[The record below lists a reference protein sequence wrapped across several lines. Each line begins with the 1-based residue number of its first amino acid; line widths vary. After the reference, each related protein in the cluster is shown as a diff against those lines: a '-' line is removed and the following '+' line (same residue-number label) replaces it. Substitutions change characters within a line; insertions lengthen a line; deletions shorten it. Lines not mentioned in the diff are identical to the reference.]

1 LMNSISSVSSYFNF
15 ACNIEQDILGIT
27 DDSRDVKNGY
37 LFVARAG
44 INSHGIKFI
53 EDAISNGAL
62 CILSDQ
68 PKPNGVN
75 IPFIFSK
82 NLESLLIKFLF
93 NFYGLEEDNFLV
105 HGVTGT
111 NGKTSTAFMAHQI
124 IRKLKKSSCY
134 IGTLGAILN
143 DELISTKGNTT
154 PGIFELFELLDTIP
168 PNEETFIFLE
178 VSSHALEQ
186 ERLLS
191 LPFHQTMLLNI
202 KSDHLDYHRSLEQ
215 YIKAK
220 LSIFNLHSA
229 STPMAFIDSSLVA
242 SNLNTSEHKERI
254 QFISAQ
260 DSSAPFYFKTKFTD
274 DGSPTITF
282 HLPNC
287 SFSIEISLFP
297 QFNLDNF
304 ACAIALISNSIS
316 NNELGAIEY
325 SDITLPPGRS
335 ELLQLDRGH
344 VFIDFAHDP
353 DAMENILSALSQ
365 SYSDILLIFGCGG
378 ERDKEKRPK
387 MMEVAENYAKKIIFT
402 SDNNRGETFQRIV
415 EDATGTSKFK
425 NLTVIQSRQAAIMQ
439 GLESL
444 TNQNILVILGKGHE
458 RTMEEGGNKIP
469 FNDRECVLSSI

>member
-1 LMNSISSVSSYFNF
+1 MNSISSVSSYFNF

-168 PNEETFIFLE
+168 SNEETFIFLE

-260 DSSAPFYFKTKFTD
+260 DSSAPYYFKTKFTD
-274 DGSPTITF
+274 NGSSTITF
-282 HLPNC
+282 QLPNC
-287 SFSIEISLFP
+287 SFSVEISLFP

-316 NNELGAIEY
+316 KNELEAIEY

-425 NLTVIQSRQAAIMQ
+425 NLTVIQSRQDAIMQ
-439 GLESL
+439 GLASL

>member
-1 LMNSISSVSSYFNF
+1 MNSISSVSSYFNF

-168 PNEETFIFLE
+168 SSEETFIFLE

-191 LPFHQTMLLNI
+191 LPFYQTMLLNI
-202 KSDHLDYHRSLEQ
+202 KSDHLDYHQSLEQ

-316 NNELGAIEY
+316 NNELESIEY

-415 EDATGTSKFK
+415 DDATGTSKFK
-425 NLTVIQSRQAAIMQ
+425 NLTVIQSRQDAIMQ
-439 GLESL
+439 GLASL

>member
-1 LMNSISSVSSYFNF
+1 MNSISSVSSYFNF

-75 IPFIFSK
+75 IPFISSK
-82 NLESLLIKFLF
+82 NLERLLIKFLF
-93 NFYGLEEDNFLV
+93 SFYGLEADNFLV

-168 PNEETFIFLE
+168 SNLETFIFLE

-191 LPFHQTMLLNI
+191 LPFYQTMLLNI
-202 KSDHLDYHRSLEQ
+202 QSDHLDYHQSLEQ

-242 SNLNTSEHKERI
+242 SNLNTSEHKARI

-304 ACAIALISNSIS
+304 ACAIALISDSIP
-316 NNELGAIEY
+316 NNELEAIEY

-353 DAMENILSALSQ
+353 DAMENILSALSK

-415 EDATGTSKFK
+415 DDATGTSKFK
-425 NLTVIQSRQAAIMQ
+425 NLTVIQSRQDAIMQ
-439 GLESL
+439 GLASL

>member
-1 LMNSISSVSSYFNF
+1 MNSISSVSSYFNF

-168 PNEETFIFLE
+168 SNLETFIFLE

-304 ACAIALISNSIS
+304 ACAIALISDSIS
-316 NNELGAIEY
+316 NNELEAIEY

-415 EDATGTSKFK
+415 DDATGTSKFK
-425 NLTVIQSRQAAIMQ
+425 NLTVIQSRQDAIMQ
-439 GLESL
+439 GLASL

>member
-1 LMNSISSVSSYFNF
+1 MNSISSVSSYFNF

-304 ACAIALISNSIS
+304 ACAIALISDSIS
-316 NNELGAIEY
+316 NNELEAIEY

-425 NLTVIQSRQAAIMQ
+425 NLTVIQSRQDAIMQ

>member
-1 LMNSISSVSSYFNF
+1 MNSISSVSSYFNF

-68 PKPNGVN
+68 PKPNGIK
-75 IPFIFSK
+75 IPFISSK

-154 PGIFELFELLDTIP
+154 PGIFELFELLGDIQS
-168 PNEETFIFLE
+168 NEPTFIFLE

-191 LPFHQTMLLNI
+191 LPFQQTMLLNI

-274 DGSPTITF
+274 DGSPTIIF
-282 HLPNC
+282 QLSNC
-287 SFSIEISLFP
+287 SFLIEISLFP

-304 ACAIALISNSIS
+304 ACAIALISDSIS
-316 NNELGAIEY
+316 KNELEAIDY
-325 SDITLPPGRS
+325 SDISLPPGRS
-335 ELLQLDRGH
+335 ELLQLDRGD

-415 EDATGTSKFK
+415 EDATGASKFQH
-425 NLTVIQSRQAAIMQ
+425 LTVIQSRQDAIMQ
-439 GLESL
+439 GLASL

-458 RTMEEGGNKIP
+458 RIMEEGGNKIP

>member
-1 LMNSISSVSSYFNF
+1 MNSISSVASYFNF

-53 EDAISNGAL
+53 DDAISNGAL

-68 PKPNGVN
+68 SKPNRVK
-75 IPFIFSK
+75 IPFIYSK

-124 IRKLKKSSCY
+124 IRKLKKPSCY

-154 PGIFELFELLDTIP
+154 PGIFELFELLDSIP
-168 PNEETFIFLE
+168 LNEETFIFLE
-178 VSSHALEQ
+178 VSSHALDQ

-191 LPFHQTMLLNI
+191 LPFQQTMLLNI
-202 KSDHLDYHRSLEQ
+202 KSDHLDYHRSHER

-229 STPMAFIDSSLVA
+229 STPIAFIDSFLVESSLN
-242 SNLNTSEHKERI
+242 SSEHKESI

-260 DSSAPFYFKTKFTD
+260 DPSAPLYFKTRVAD
-274 DGSPTITF
+274 DGSPAIAFQFPTA
-282 HLPNC
+282 
-287 SFSIEISLFP
+287 SFSIKISLFP

-304 ACAIALISNSIS
+304 ACAVALISNSIS
-316 NNELGAIEY
+316 SDELEGIEY
-325 SDITLPPGRS
+325 SDIRLPPGRS
-335 ELLQLDRGH
+335 EFLKLDRGD

-353 DAMENILSALSQ
+353 DAMENILSSLSE
-365 SYSDILLIFGCGG
+365 SYADILLIFGCGG

-402 SDNNRGETFQRIV
+402 SDNNRGETFQRIA

-425 NLTVIQSRQAAIMQ
+425 NLTITQSRQDAIMQ
-439 GLESL
+439 GLASL

-458 RTMEEGGNKIP
+458 RIMEEGGNKIP
-469 FNDRECVLSSI
+469 FNDRECVISSI

>member
-1 LMNSISSVSSYFNF
+1 MNSISSVSSYFNF

-27 DDSRDVKNGY
+27 DDSRYVKNGY

-168 PNEETFIFLE
+168 SNLETFIFLE

-282 HLPNC
+282 HLPNY

-304 ACAIALISNSIS
+304 ACAIALISDSIP
-316 NNELGAIEY
+316 NNELEAIEY
-325 SDITLPPGRS
+325 LDITLPPGRS

-415 EDATGTSKFK
+415 KDATGTSKFK
-425 NLTVIQSRQAAIMQ
+425 NLTVIQSRLDAIMQ
-439 GLESL
+439 GLASL

>member
-1 LMNSISSVSSYFNF
+1 MNSISSVSSYFNV
-15 ACNIEQDILGIT
+15 ACNIEKLILGIA

-53 EDAISNGAL
+53 DNAISNGAV

-68 PKPNGVN
+68 PKPNGVK
-75 IPFIFSK
+75 IPFISSK

-93 NFYGLEEDNFLV
+93 NFYDLDEDHFLV

-111 NGKTSTAFMAHQI
+111 NGKTSTTFMAHQI
-124 IRKLKKSSCY
+124 IRKLKKPSCY
-134 IGTLGAILN
+134 IGTLGAIIN

-154 PGIFELFELLDTIP
+154 PGIFELFELLGDIQS
-168 PNEETFIFLE
+168 NEQTFIFLE

-191 LPFHQTMLLNI
+191 LPFHRTMLLNI

-260 DSSAPFYFKTKFTD
+260 DSSASFYFNTKFTD
-274 DGSPTITF
+274 DGSSAIKF
-282 HLPNC
+282 QLPNY
-287 SFSIEISLFP
+287 SFLIEISLFP

-304 ACAIALISNSIS
+304 ACAIALISDSIS
-316 NNELGAIEY
+316 KNELEAIDY
-325 SDITLPPGRS
+325 SDISLPPGRS
-335 ELLQLDRGH
+335 ELLRLDRGD

-387 MMEVAENYAKKIIFT
+387 MMKVAENYAKKIIFT
-402 SDNNRGETFQRIV
+402 SDNNRGEAFQRIV
-415 EDATGTSKFK
+415 EDATGASKFQH
-425 NLTVIQSRQAAIMQ
+425 LTVIQSRQDAIMQ
-439 GLESL
+439 GLASL

>member
-1 LMNSISSVSSYFNF
+1 IQFN
-15 ACNIEQDILGIT
+15 EQ
-27 DDSRDVKNGY
+27 
-37 LFVARAG
+37 
-44 INSHGIKFI
+44 
-53 EDAISNGAL
+53 
-62 CILSDQ
+62 
-68 PKPNGVN
+68 
-75 IPFIFSK
+75 
-82 NLESLLIKFLF
+82 
-93 NFYGLEEDNFLV
+93 
-105 HGVTGT
+105 
-111 NGKTSTAFMAHQI
+111 
-124 IRKLKKSSCY
+124 
-134 IGTLGAILN
+134 
-143 DELISTKGNTT
+143 
-154 PGIFELFELLDTIP
+154 
-168 PNEETFIFLE
+168 TFIFLE

-191 LPFHQTMLLNI
+191 LPFHRTMLLNI

-260 DSSAPFYFKTKFTD
+260 DSSASFYFNTKFTD
-274 DGSPTITF
+274 DGSSAIKF
-282 HLPNC
+282 QLPNC
-287 SFSIEISLFP
+287 TFLIEISLFP

-304 ACAIALISNSIS
+304 ACAIALISDSIS
-316 NNELGAIEY
+316 KNELEAIDY
-325 SDITLPPGRS
+325 SDISLPPGRS
-335 ELLQLDRGH
+335 ELLRLDRGD

-402 SDNNRGETFQRIV
+402 SDNNRGEAFQRIV
-415 EDATGTSKFK
+415 EDATGASKFQH
-425 NLTVIQSRQAAIMQ
+425 LTVIQSRQDAIMQ
-439 GLESL
+439 GLGSL

-458 RTMEEGGNKIP
+458 RTMEEDGNKIP

>member
-1 LMNSISSVSSYFNF
+1 MNSISSVSSYFNF

-68 PKPNGVN
+68 AKPNGAK

-82 NLESLLIKFLF
+82 NLESLLIRFLF
-93 NFYGLEEDNFLV
+93 NFYGLKEDNFLV

-168 PNEETFIFLE
+168 SNEETFIFLE

-254 QFISAQ
+254 QLISAQ
-260 DSSAPFYFKTKFTD
+260 DSSVPYYFKKKFTD
-274 DGSPTITF
+274 NGSSTITF
-282 HLPNC
+282 QLPNC
-287 SFSIEISLFP
+287 SFSVEISLFP

-316 NNELGAIEY
+316 KNELEAIEY

-415 EDATGTSKFK
+415 KDATGTSKFK
-425 NLTVIQSRQAAIMQ
+425 NLTVIQSRQDAIMQ
-439 GLESL
+439 GLASL

>member
-1 LMNSISSVSSYFNF
+1 MNSISSVSSYFNV
-15 ACNIEQDILGIT
+15 ACNIEKLILGIT

-37 LFVARAG
+37 LFVAREG
-44 INSHGIKFI
+44 ENSHGIKFI
-53 EDAISNGAL
+53 DNAISNGAL

-68 PKPNGVN
+68 PKPNGVK
-75 IPFIFSK
+75 IPFISSK

-93 NFYGLEEDNFLV
+93 NFYDLDEDHILV

-111 NGKTSTAFMAHQI
+111 NGKTSTTFMAHQI
-124 IRKLKKSSCY
+124 IRKLKKPSCY
-134 IGTLGAILN
+134 IGTLGAIIN

-154 PGIFELFELLDTIP
+154 PGIFELFELLGDIQS
-168 PNEETFIFLE
+168 NEQTFIFLE

-191 LPFHQTMLLNI
+191 LPFQQTMLLNI

-242 SNLNTSEHKERI
+242 SNLNTLEHKERI

-274 DGSPTITF
+274 DGSSTITF
-282 HLPNC
+282 QLPNC
-287 SFSIEISLFP
+287 SFLIEISLFP

-304 ACAIALISNSIS
+304 ACAIALISDSIS
-316 NNELGAIEY
+316 KNELEAIDY
-325 SDITLPPGRS
+325 SDISLPPGRS
-335 ELLQLDRGH
+335 ELLQLDRGD

-415 EDATGTSKFK
+415 EDATGASKFQH
-425 NLTVIQSRQAAIMQ
+425 LTVIQSRQDAILQ
-439 GLESL
+439 GLASL

-458 RTMEEGGNKIP
+458 RIMEEGGNKIP

>member
-1 LMNSISSVSSYFNF
+1 MNSISSVSSYFNF

-134 IGTLGAILN
+134 IGTIGAILN

-168 PNEETFIFLE
+168 SNEETFIFLE

-191 LPFHQTMLLNI
+191 LPFQQTMLLNI

-229 STPMAFIDSSLVA
+229 CTPMAFIDSSLVA

-260 DSSAPFYFKTKFTD
+260 DSSAPYYFKTKFTHN
-274 DGSPTITF
+274 GSSTITF
-282 HLPNC
+282 QLPNC
-287 SFSIEISLFP
+287 SFSVEISLFP

-316 NNELGAIEY
+316 KNELEAIEY

-415 EDATGTSKFK
+415 KDATGTSKFK
-425 NLTVIQSRQAAIMQ
+425 NLTVIQSRQDAIME
-439 GLESL
+439 GLASL

>member
-1 LMNSISSVSSYFNF
+1 MNSISSVSSYFNF

-75 IPFIFSK
+75 IPFIFSN

-93 NFYGLEEDNFLV
+93 NFYGLEKDNFLV

-168 PNEETFIFLE
+168 SNEETFIFLE

-191 LPFHQTMLLNI
+191 LPFHKTMLLNI

-229 STPMAFIDSSLVA
+229 RNPMAFIDSSLVA

-274 DGSPTITF
+274 DGSPTIKF

-304 ACAIALISNSIS
+304 ACAIALISDSIS
-316 NNELGAIEY
+316 NNELEAIEY

-439 GLESL
+439 GLASL

-458 RTMEEGGNKIP
+458 RTIEEGGNKIP

>member
-1 LMNSISSVSSYFNF
+1 MNSISSVSSYFNF

-202 KSDHLDYHRSLEQ
+202 KSDHLDYHQSLEQ

-304 ACAIALISNSIS
+304 ACAIALISDSIS
-316 NNELGAIEY
+316 NNELEAIEY

-425 NLTVIQSRQAAIMQ
+425 NLTVIQSRQDAIMQ
-439 GLESL
+439 GLASL

>member
-1 LMNSISSVSSYFNF
+1 MNSILSVSSYFNF

-27 DDSRDVKNGY
+27 DDSRDIKNGY

-53 EDAISNGAL
+53 DDAISNGAL

-75 IPFIFSK
+75 IPFISSK

-93 NFYGLEEDNFLV
+93 NFYGLEAENFLV

-124 IRKLKKSSCY
+124 IRKLKKPSCY

-154 PGIFELFELLDTIP
+154 PGIFELFELLGSIQS
-168 PNEETFIFLE
+168 NEQTFIFLE

-186 ERLLS
+186 DRLLS
-191 LPFHQTMLLNI
+191 LPFQQTMLLNI
-202 KSDHLDYHRSLEQ
+202 KSDHLDYHLSLEQ

-260 DSSAPFYFKTKFTD
+260 DSSAPLHYIKKFTD
-274 DGSPTITF
+274 DSLHEITF
-282 HLPNC
+282 KFPNS
-287 SFSIEISLFP
+287 SFSVKISLFP
-297 QFNLDNF
+297 EFNLDNF
-304 ACAIALISNSIS
+304 ACAVALISHSVAI
-316 NNELGAIEY
+316 NELEAIKY
-325 SDITLPPGRS
+325 SDITSPPGRS
-335 ELLQLDRGH
+335 ELLQLSRGD

-353 DAMENILSALSQ
+353 DAMENILSSLAQ

-378 ERDKEKRPK
+378 DRDKEKRPK
-387 MMEVAENYAKKIIFT
+387 MMGVAENYAKKIIFT
-402 SDNNRGETFQRIV
+402 SDNNRGERFQRIA
-415 EDATGTSKFK
+415 EDATGASKFK
-425 NLTVIQSRQAAIMQ
+425 NLTVVKSRQDAIVQ
-439 GLESL
+439 GLASL

-458 RTMEEGGNKIP
+458 MMMEEDGNKTP
-469 FNDRECVLSSI
+469 FNDRECVLKNI

>member
-1 LMNSISSVSSYFNF
+1 MNSISSVSSYFNF

-68 PKPNGVN
+68 AEPNGVK

-82 NLESLLIKFLF
+82 NLESLLIRFLF
-93 NFYGLEEDNFLV
+93 NFYGLKEDNFLV

-168 PNEETFIFLE
+168 SNEETFIFLE
-178 VSSHALEQ
+178 VSSHALDQ

-260 DSSAPFYFKTKFTD
+260 DSSVPYYFKKKFTD
-274 DGSPTITF
+274 NGSSTITF
-282 HLPNC
+282 QLPNC
-287 SFSIEISLFP
+287 CFSVEISLFP

-316 NNELGAIEY
+316 KNELEAIEY

-402 SDNNRGETFQRIV
+402 SDNNRGEKFQRIV
-415 EDATGTSKFK
+415 KDATGTSKFK
-425 NLTVIQSRQAAIMQ
+425 NLTVIQSRQDAIMQ
-439 GLESL
+439 GLASL

-458 RTMEEGGNKIP
+458 RTMEEDGNKIP

>member
-1 LMNSISSVSSYFNF
+1 MNSISSISSYFNF

-68 PKPNGVN
+68 AKPNGVK

-82 NLESLLIKFLF
+82 NLESLLIRFLF
-93 NFYGLEEDNFLV
+93 NFYGLKEDNFLV

-168 PNEETFIFLE
+168 FNEETFIFLE

-260 DSSAPFYFKTKFTD
+260 DSSAPYYFKKKFTD
-274 DGSPTITF
+274 NGSSTITF
-282 HLPNC
+282 QLPNC
-287 SFSIEISLFP
+287 IFSVEISLFP

-316 NNELGAIEY
+316 KNELEAIEY

-415 EDATGTSKFK
+415 KDATGTSKFK
-425 NLTVIQSRQAAIMQ
+425 NLTVIQSRQDAIMQ
-439 GLESL
+439 GLASL

>member
-1 LMNSISSVSSYFNF
+1 MNSISSVSSYFNF

-168 PNEETFIFLE
+168 SNEETFIFLE

-274 DGSPTITF
+274 DGSPTIIF

-304 ACAIALISNSIS
+304 ACAIALISDSIS
-316 NNELGAIEY
+316 NNELEAIEY

-415 EDATGTSKFK
+415 DDATGTSKFK
-425 NLTVIQSRQAAIMQ
+425 NLTVIQSRQDAIMQ
-439 GLESL
+439 GLASL

>member
-1 LMNSISSVSSYFNF
+1 MNSISSVSSYFNF

-168 PNEETFIFLE
+168 SNEETFIFLE

-274 DGSPTITF
+274 DGSPTIIF

-304 ACAIALISNSIS
+304 ACAIALISDSIS
-316 NNELGAIEY
+316 NNELEAIEY

-353 DAMENILSALSQ
+353 DAMENILSALSK

-402 SDNNRGETFQRIV
+402 SDNNRGETFQRIA
-415 EDATGTSKFK
+415 EDATGKSKFK
-425 NLTVIQSRQAAIMQ
+425 NLTVVQSRQDAIMQ
-439 GLESL
+439 GITSL

>member
-1 LMNSISSVSSYFNF
+1 MNSISSVSSYFNF

-168 PNEETFIFLE
+168 SNEETFIFLE

-260 DSSAPFYFKTKFTD
+260 DSSAPYYFKTKFTD
-274 DGSPTITF
+274 NGSSTITF
-282 HLPNC
+282 QLPNC
-287 SFSIEISLFP
+287 SFSVEISLFP

-316 NNELGAIEY
+316 KNELEAIEY

-415 EDATGTSKFK
+415 KDATGTSKFK
-425 NLTVIQSRQAAIMQ
+425 NLTIIQSRQDAIMQ
-439 GLESL
+439 GLASL

>member
-1 LMNSISSVSSYFNF
+1 MNSISSVSSYFNF

-304 ACAIALISNSIS
+304 ACAIALISDSIS

-425 NLTVIQSRQAAIMQ
+425 NLTVIQSRQDAIMQ
-439 GLESL
+439 GLASL

>member
-1 LMNSISSVSSYFNF
+1 MNSISSISSYFNF
-15 ACNIEQDILGIT
+15 ACNIEQDILGVT

-37 LFVARAG
+37 LFVARPG
-44 INSHGIKFI
+44 INYHGLKFV
-53 EDAISNGAL
+53 DNAISNGAL

-75 IPFIFSK
+75 IPYIFSK

-93 NFYGLEEDNFLV
+93 NFYDLKADNFLFY
-105 HGVTGT
+105 GVTGT
-111 NGKTSTAFMAHQI
+111 NGKTTTSFMAHQI
-124 IRKLKKSSCY
+124 IRKLNKPSCY
-134 IGTLGAILN
+134 IGTLGAVIN
-143 DELISTKGNTT
+143 DELVSTKGNTT
-154 PGIFELFELLDTIP
+154 PGVFELFELLYALP
-168 PNEETFIFLE
+168 SNHQTFIFIE

-186 ERLLS
+186 DRLLS
-191 LPFHQTMLLNI
+191 LPFQQTMLLNI
-202 KSDHLDYHRSLEQ
+202 TSDHLDYHLSLEQ

-229 STPMAFIDSSLVA
+229 STPMALIDSFLVA
-242 SNLNTSEHKERI
+242 SNLNSSEHKERI

-260 DSSAPFYFKTKFTD
+260 DSSAPLYYRKKFTHD
-274 DGSPTITF
+274 SSPEIAFTF
-282 HLPNC
+282 PNFSC
-287 SFSIEISLFP
+287 SIKISLFP

-316 NNELGAIEY
+316 SDEVEEMEY
-325 SDITLPPGRS
+325 SDIRLPPGRS
-335 ELLQLDRGH
+335 ELLQLDKGD

-353 DAMENILSALSQ
+353 DAMENILSSLSE
-365 SYSDILLIFGCGG
+365 SYDDILLIFGCGG
-378 ERDKEKRPK
+378 NRDKEKRPK

-415 EDATGTSKFK
+415 KDATGTSKFK
-425 NLTVIQSRQAAIMQ
+425 NLTVIQSRQDAIMQ
-439 GLESL
+439 GLASL

>member
-1 LMNSISSVSSYFNF
+1 MNSISSVSSYFNF

-134 IGTLGAILN
+134 IGTIGAILN

-168 PNEETFIFLE
+168 SNEETFIFLE

-304 ACAIALISNSIS
+304 ACAIALISDSIS
-316 NNELGAIEY
+316 NNELEAIEY

-415 EDATGTSKFK
+415 DDATGTSKFK
-425 NLTVIQSRQAAIMQ
+425 NLTVIQSRQDAIMQ
-439 GLESL
+439 GLASL

>member
-1 LMNSISSVSSYFNF
+1 MNSISSVSSFFNF

-53 EDAISNGAL
+53 SDAISNGAL

-75 IPFIFSK
+75 IPFISSK
-82 NLESLLIKFLF
+82 NLERLLIKFLF
-93 NFYGLEEDNFLV
+93 SFYGLEADNFLV

-124 IRKLKKSSCY
+124 TRKLKKSSCY

-154 PGIFELFELLDTIP
+154 PGIFELFELLGAIQSK
-168 PNEETFIFLE
+168 EQTFIFLE

-186 ERLLS
+186 DRLLS
-191 LPFHQTMLLNI
+191 FPFQQTMLLNI

-229 STPMAFIDSSLVA
+229 STPIAFIDSSLVA

-260 DSSAPFYFKTKFTD
+260 DSSAPLYFKKNFTD
-274 DGSPTITF
+274 DGLSAIAF
-282 HLPNC
+282 QFPNC
-287 SFSIEISLFP
+287 SLSIEVSLFP

-304 ACAIALISNSIS
+304 ACAVALISDSIS
-316 NNELGAIEY
+316 SDELEAIEY

-335 ELLQLDRGH
+335 ELLQLDRGD
-344 VFIDFAHDP
+344 VLIDFAHDP

-402 SDNNRGETFQRIV
+402 SDNNRGETFQRIA
-415 EDATGTSKFK
+415 EDATGKSKFK
-425 NLTVIQSRQAAIMQ
+425 NLTVVQSRQDAIMQ
-439 GLESL
+439 GLVSL

-458 RTMEEGGNKIP
+458 RIMEEGGNKIP

>member
-1 LMNSISSVSSYFNF
+1 MNSISSVSSYFNF

-168 PNEETFIFLE
+168 SNLETFIFLE

-215 YIKAK
+215 YIEAK

-304 ACAIALISNSIS
+304 ACAIALISDSIS
-316 NNELGAIEY
+316 NNELEAIEY

-353 DAMENILSALSQ
+353 DAMENILSALSK

-402 SDNNRGETFQRIV
+402 SDNNRGETFQQIV
-415 EDATGTSKFK
+415 DDATGTSKFK
-425 NLTVIQSRQAAIMQ
+425 NLTVIQSRQDAIMQ
-439 GLESL
+439 GITSL